1 MMVFISFPPKKAA
14 KSVPEEATNQ
24 NVQKKFGR
32 RKDRDHEDR
41 LEEWTPMI
49 GRTLGHYRILGKI
62 GAGGMGVVYRARDE
76 RLERDIALKVLPAG
90 ALADEETRRRFRTE
104 ALALSQ
110 LNHPN
115 IATIH
120 DFNSE
125 GGVDFLAM
133 ELIAGDT
140 LIEKLRAGAL
150 AEAEVVRLG
159 RQIAEALGTAHERRL
174 IHRDLKPGNIMVTP
188 KGLVKVLDFGLAK
201 ILRPA
206 RMADQTLTLT
216 GTPSLSGTL
225 PYMAPEQLEGRDADE
240 RTDIHAVGAV
250 LFELAT
256 GRRLFP
262 QDAASQIVRAIVSQ
276 IPDTPSSLNPQVSQG
291 LERIILKCVQKN
303 PDDRYASAGELLAD
317 LGRLEAGDISGLIAG
332 PPAARSK
339 GRARLRMAS
348 VAASVLAA
356 LALAFGLNLGGL
368 RNRLA
373 AGAGSPRIRSLAV
386 LPLENISR
394 DPNEDYL
401 ADGLTDA
408 LISELGQ
415 ISTLRVIS
423 RTSMSQ
429 YRETAKILAQIAK
442 ELKADAIVEG
452 SVQKSADRVRITA
465 KLIRPADEK
474 QLWGRSYERG
484 VGDALVLQKEI
495 AGDITRQIGVR
506 LSEETQLQLSRR
518 KPTSPQALDAYFKGV
533 YSDDP
538 EHFKQAITIDP
549 DFALAYSRLASS
561 YFYSGL
567 FGDIPP
573 REAFAMMKEAA
584 LKALEKDDTLGEAH
598 GYLAVAW
605 FHNDLNGP
613 EAEKEFKKAF
623 ALNPSLAMLHH
634 LYAHYLMAMDRID
647 ESLAEVRLADE
658 LDPFAWDR
666 SQCFGWHCL
675 FSEGYDE
682 AIEEALK
689 GIQAD
694 PENDWAHVILGW
706 AYEQRSMINEA
717 IVEFQAAAK
726 TWKDHS
732 IPLAGLGHAFALS
745 GRTKEAHA
753 VLDRLLEMSRTRYV
767 PAYDVAVVYMGLG
780 EKARA
785 FEWLNKAYEERSGF
799 LVYIKCDRRFDGLRS
814 DPRFVDLLGKIGLP
828 AGASEK

>member
-1 MMVFISFPPKKAA
+1 
-14 KSVPEEATNQ
+14 
-24 NVQKKFGR
+24 
-32 RKDRDHEDR
+32 
-41 LEEWTPMI
+41 MI
-49 GRTLGHYRILGKI
+49 GQTLGQYRIIEKI
-62 GAGGMGVVYRARDE
+62 GAGGMGVVYRAKDE
-76 RLERDIALKVLPAG
+76 RLERDIALKVLPSG
-90 ALADEETRRRFRTE
+90 ALADDEMRRRFRKE

-133 ELIAGDT
+133 EFISGFT
-140 LIEKLRAGAL
+140 LAEKLRSGAL
-150 AEAEVVRLG
+150 AESEVIRLG
-159 RQIAEALGTAHERRL
+159 RQITEALEAAHEANL
-174 IHRDLKPGNIMVTP
+174 IHRDLKPGNIMVTQ

-201 ILRPA
+201 ILQSA
-206 RMADQTLTLT
+206 GTGDKTLTLT
-216 GTPSLSGTL
+216 ATQSLSGTL
-225 PYMAPEQLEGRDADE
+225 PYMAPEQLEGRDADK
-240 RTDIHAVGAV
+240 RTDIHALGAI

-262 QDAASQIVRAIVSQ
+262 QEAASQIVQAIVSQ
-276 IPDTPSSLNPQVSQG
+276 VPDIPSSLNPQVSPG
-291 LERIILKCVQKN
+291 LERIILKCLQKD
-303 PDDRYASAGELLAD
+303 PDDRYVSACELLAD
-317 LGRLEAGDISGLIAG
+317 LAGLEAGDISGLIAG
-332 PPAARSK
+332 ASEIRAPRN
-339 GRARLRMAS
+339 ARLRS
-348 VAASVLAA
+348 VSIVAVSVLAVVA
-356 LALAFGLNLGGL
+356 LTIGLNIGGL

-373 AGAGSPRIRSLAV
+373 AGAKIPRIRSLAV

-415 ISTLRVIS
+415 ISTLRVLS
-423 RTSMSQ
+423 RTSTSQ
-429 YRETAKILAQIAK
+429 YRKTDKILAQIAR

-452 SVQKSADRVRITA
+452 SVQKSANRVRITA
-465 KLIRPADEK
+465 KLIRPGDER
-474 QLWGRSYERG
+474 QLWGRSYERD
-484 VGDALVLQKEI
+484 VGDALVLQNEI
-495 AGDITRQIGVR
+495 AGDITKQIGIR
-506 LSEETQLQLSRR
+506 LSEETRLQLSRR
-518 KPTSPQALDAYFKGV
+518 KPTNPQALDAYLKGV
-533 YSDDP
+533 YSENP
-538 EHFKQAITIDP
+538 EYFKQAIKIDP

-573 REAFAMMKEAA
+573 REAFSMMKEAA

-634 LYAHYLMAMDRID
+634 LYAHYLMAMNRTD

-658 LDPFAWDR
+658 LDPFAWDQ

-675 FSEGYDE
+675 FSKEYDE
-682 AIEEALK
+682 AIAGALK
-689 GIQAD
+689 GVQAE
-694 PENDWAHVILGW
+694 PENAWAHVILGW
-706 AYEQRSMINEA
+706 AYEQKAMINEA
-717 IVEFQAAAK
+717 IAEFKAAAK
-726 TWKDHS
+726 AWEEHS
-732 IPLAGLGHAFALS
+732 LPLAGLGHAYALS
-745 GRTKEAHA
+745 GRMEKAQA
-753 VLDRLLEMSRTRYV
+753 ILDQLLEMSRTRYI
-767 PAYDVAVVYMGLG
+767 PAYDIAVVYMGLG

-785 FEWLNKAYEERSGF
+785 FDWLSKAYEERSGF

-814 DPRFVDLLGKIGLP
+814 DQRYVDLLGKIGLP
-828 AGASEK
+828 SEEN